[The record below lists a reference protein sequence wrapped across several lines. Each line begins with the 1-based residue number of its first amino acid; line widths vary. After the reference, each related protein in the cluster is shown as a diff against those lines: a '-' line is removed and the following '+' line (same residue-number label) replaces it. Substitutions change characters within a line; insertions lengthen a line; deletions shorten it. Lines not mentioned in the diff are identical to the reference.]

1 MLLPAGH
8 LTLLVTVE
16 DRFGA
21 SASATAGAT
30 VLRLPVI
37 STAVVD
43 SVLSHAA
50 DKLQSGDP
58 QAATQA
64 GAVLL
69 ASANAR
75 ETAEAEGGGS
85 GGGGS
90 LDATQAAQMREAV
103 LEIVSSAAASTA
115 PSAAAH
121 GQTAA
126 AVAAVVEVVGQV
138 SEVVAQQ
145 ATQLVGAMVNASL
158 GIAEPLAEGT
168 STTVVHRATYQI
180 HRGAASSTSNC
191 RHERRGGA
199 RDLVDT
205 LGGRAA
211 LPRHRFCHHHRHHH
225 RHHHHYSHQHR
236 HCRQCHEQRQ
246 QLVLR
251 VQCQQL
257 VLRVQCCSCTPA
269 AVQHHCRVAY

>member
-1 MLLPAGH
+1 MSLGGSAALTPQLDVLLPAGH
-8 LTLLVTVE
+8 LTLRVTVE

-30 VLRLPVI
+30 VRRLPVI

-43 SVLSHAA
+43 SVLSRAA
-50 DKLQSGDP
+50 EKLQSGDP

-64 GAVLL
+64 SAALL

-75 ETAEAEGGGS
+75 EAEEGGS
-85 GGGGS
+85 GGGSG

-103 LEIVSSAAASTA
+103 LEIVISAAAATA
-115 PSAAAH
+115 PSAAAFR
-121 GQTAA
+121 QTAA
-126 AVAAVVEVVGQV
+126 AVEAVVEVVAQV

-168 STTVVHRATYQI
+168 NTAVAHRVYMPDT
-180 HRGAASSTSNC
+180 HRSAASSTSNC
-191 RHERRGGA
+191 RHERCGGA
-199 RDLVDT
+199 RGLVNT

-211 LPRHRFCHHHRHHH
+211 HHRHRFCRQRCHRHHRH
-225 RHHHHYSHQHR
+225 RR
-236 HCRQCHEQRQ
+236 QRQ
-246 QLVLR
+246 QR
-251 VQCQQL
+251 
-257 VLRVQCCSCTPA
+257 
-269 AVQHHCRVAY
+269 